1 MVSFS
6 TIYGGFPDLASTL
19 VVPEMNVYGNIFV
32 FFAAALL
39 FVLLIMSLVKILAP
53 RRPNREKNATYECGE
68 EPVGSGWLNFN
79 ARFYL
84 IAILFIIFDVEIVL
98 VFPVVVRFRES
109 LAGGNGA
116 VVFLDI
122 FVFAAV
128 LFLGLV
134 YARKNGYLEW
144 LRGVRKQL
152 RVEGRIATLKD
163 WMADEAREQGRR
175 RLAAVQARI
184 KARLD
189 EESAEQERGDA

>member
-1 MVSFS
+1 LVS
-6 TIYGGFPDLASTL
+6 A
-19 VVPEMNVYGNIFV
+19 MNVYGNIFV

-39 FVLLIMSLVKILAP
+39 FVLLIMSLVKIVAP

-98 VFPVVVRFRES
+98 VFPVVVRFREAL
-109 LAGGNGA
+109 LAGNGMA
-116 VVFLDI
+116 VFLDI

-134 YARKNGYLEW
+134 YAWKNGYLEW

-152 RVEGRIATLKD
+152 RVEGRIATLRE
-163 WMADEAREQGRR
+163 WMAEEAREQGKR

-184 KARLD
+184 KARLA
-189 EESAEQERGDA
+189 EESGEEEQGNA

>member
-1 MVSFS
+1 
-6 TIYGGFPDLASTL
+6 
-19 VVPEMNVYGNIFV
+19 MNVYGNIFV

-39 FVLLIMSLVKILAP
+39 FVLLIMSLVKIVAP
-53 RRPNREKNATYECGE
+53 RRPNREKNSTYECGE

-98 VFPVVVRFRES
+98 VFPVVVRFRDH
-109 LAGGNGA
+109 LAAGNGA

-122 FVFAAV
+122 FLFAAV

-134 YARKNGYLEW
+134 YAWKNGYLEW

-152 RVEGRIATLKD
+152 RIEGRITTLKD
-163 WMADEAREQGRR
+163 WMAEEAREQGRR
-175 RLAAVQARI
+175 RLALVQARI

-189 EESAEQERGDA
+189 EESREQEKGDA